1 MEVYTHIENQI
12 KSLGESEVYIAS
24 YNDDYDNIV
33 SINYYEGKQDTEIA
47 FGKEVVV
54 RHIGL
59 QMFVRDTSFESG
71 YARAEAIRSL
81 FAAYKYQVLDIIQKG
96 DILPLGNDDKNRS
109 EFTINFDMKLI
120 GGSTVT

>member
-1 MEVYTHIENQI
+1 MEVFTHIENQI
-12 KSLGESEVYIAS
+12 KDLGETYVYINS

-33 SINYYEGKQDTEIA
+33 NIRYFDPHKGTEIA

-54 RHIGL
+54 RYNGL
-59 QMFVRDTSFESG
+59 QIYVRDTSFEAG
-71 YARAEAIRSL
+71 YARTEAIRAL
-81 FAAYKYQVLDIIQKG
+81 FAAYKYQALDIIQKG

>member
-71 YARAEAIRSL
+71 YARIEAIRAL
-81 FAAYKYQVLDIIQKG
+81 FEAYKYQVITIIQKG
-96 DILPLGNDDKNRS
+96 DILPLGNDSKNRS
-109 EFTINFDMKLI
+109 EFTINFNMKLI